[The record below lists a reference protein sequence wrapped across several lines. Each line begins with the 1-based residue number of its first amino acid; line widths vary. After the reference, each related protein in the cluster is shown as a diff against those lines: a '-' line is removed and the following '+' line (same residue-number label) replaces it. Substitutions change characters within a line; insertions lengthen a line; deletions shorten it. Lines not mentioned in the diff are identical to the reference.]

1 MLKAIDILE
10 ELNKERDSLRAN
22 QDELITEAHHI
33 LFDEFSTEN
42 EIRNRIFAGKN
53 AVGIHQEDVLDKA
66 DIYSIDVIRKTCS
79 KFRLRFLDASLFK
92 GKIPEEAVMKI
103 KNLEKR
109 ADQKIEHFKIIAPA
123 DRFKLKDSTKDPV
136 LLADLGDG
144 RYYKIHKWGNDM
156 SPLKRILSFPLQN
169 AFHLGLTAVIFGF
182 LTSILLPDS
191 FLPQTSWDSIFK
203 LGLTK
208 IYLSF
213 IFASFFF
220 VGSLILGILT
230 SKEFSE
236 DVWNSKFFN

>member
-1 MLKAIDILE
+1 MLKAIDVLE
-10 ELNKERDSLRAN
+10 ELNKEKKSQQENEDTLLS
-22 QDELITEAHHI
+22 EAKEI
-33 LFDEFSTEN
+33 LQHEFTAEN
-42 EIRNRIFAGKN
+42 EIRNRIFAGN
-53 AVGIHQEDVLDKA
+53 ISYENEAFCFLNEE
-66 DIYSIDVIRKTCS
+66 DIYSFEVIRRTCS

-92 GKIPEEAVMKI
+92 GEIPKEAVMKI
-103 KNLEKR
+103 KNLERR
-109 ADQKIEHFKIIAPA
+109 AGQKIENFKIIAPA
-123 DRFKLKDSTKDPV
+123 ERFKLKDSTKDPV
-136 LLADLGDG
+136 LLADLGAG

-156 SPLKRILSFPLQN
+156 SPVMRVLSFPLQN
-169 AFHLGLTAVIFGF
+169 AVNLGLTALVFGII
-182 LTSILLPDS
+182 SAILLPDS